1 MPAIK
6 KNDEVVVI
14 SGAYKWRGESR
25 GKGIVTKVFPKL
37 GKVIVN
43 GVNVRK
49 KHEKPNKTNQNGGIV
64 QKEMPIDIS
73 NVMLLE
79 GGKPVRTKRVKESGK
94 KERTR
99 VSVKT
104 GKVI

>member
-6 KNDEVVVI
+6 KNDEVLVI
-14 SGAYKWRGESR
+14 TGESK
-25 GKGIVTKVFPKL
+25 GKKGIVLKVFPAL

-64 QKEMPIDIS
+64 EKEMPIHIS

-79 GGKPVRTKRVKESGK
+79 GGVPVRTKRVKEPGK
-94 KERTR
+94 KSVR

-104 GKVI
+104 GKAI